1 MSLPTLQNLEKFRIQ
16 SPLFNVTFPE
26 NNVFGGKPG
35 FTPMLSDGWWILLE
49 PLPPG
54 KHELHFSGTIP
65 DNPTTGTRGFANEV
79 SYSLIVN
86 P

>member
-1 MSLPTLQNLEKFRIQ
+1 LSLPTLQNLEKFRIQ

-54 KHELHFSGTIP
+54 KHELRFSGTIP